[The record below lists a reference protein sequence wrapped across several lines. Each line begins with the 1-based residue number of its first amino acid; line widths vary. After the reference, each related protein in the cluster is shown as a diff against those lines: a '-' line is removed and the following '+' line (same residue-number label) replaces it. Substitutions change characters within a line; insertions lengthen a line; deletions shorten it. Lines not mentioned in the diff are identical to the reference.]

1 MIKIYYTLMK
11 IRKSNNNF
19 DIKITVLVLLLTIAS
34 IKYLDKEI
42 AINVM
47 LFLKYIH
54 PLHKVTENIPD
65 FLPYLVAAGTII
77 MWALYFYRLHKNL
90 IDVKTKFLQV
100 AATAL
105 PSAYFIKTFLK
116 FIFGRT
122 DPRIWLTAN
131 KPLVFHWFDK
141 IESGSFPSGHMTVF
155 AAFGTAI
162 LFYFPQY
169 RKYVLALLI
178 VLGAALI
185 GTDYHFLSDVIA
197 GAYLG
202 YITTFLIRLLYR
214 KADKT
219 KL

>member
-1 MIKIYYTLMK
+1 MT
-11 IRKSNNNF
+11 RRNSTNNF
-19 DIKITVLVLLLTIAS
+19 DIKIAALVLIATVVC
-34 IKYLDKEI
+34 IIYLDKEI

-65 FLPYLVAAGTII
+65 FLPHLVAIGTVM
-77 MWALYFYRLHKNL
+77 MWALYFFRKHKNL
-90 IDVKTKFLQV
+90 IDTKTKFLQL

-105 PSAYFIKTFLK
+105 PAAYLIKTLLK

-122 DPRIWLTAN
+122 DPRYWLLAN
-131 KPLVFHWFDK
+131 KPLVFNWFTQ

-155 AAFGTAI
+155 AAFGAAVI
-162 LFYFPQY
+162 FYFPQY
-169 RKYVLALLI
+169 RKYVLILLI
-178 VLGAALI
+178 LLGAALI

-202 YITTFLIRLLYR
+202 YLTTFAIRIMYNNR
-214 KADKT
+214 
-219 KL
+219 